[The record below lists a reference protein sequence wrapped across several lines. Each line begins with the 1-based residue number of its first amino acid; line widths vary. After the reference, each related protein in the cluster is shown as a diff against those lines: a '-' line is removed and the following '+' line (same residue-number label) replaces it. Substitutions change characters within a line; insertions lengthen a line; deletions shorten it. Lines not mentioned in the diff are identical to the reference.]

1 MYGTMILITITGV
14 STFIIVNHYRD
25 IYEEGKGG
33 EKLARCL
40 VPKEWFVLI
49 GFTIICVFLPFVKSQ
64 ALRFEFLA
72 PTGAQEVSMSVCVC
86 VCPSVVFLNSSLNH
100 KSSYNLHAIFVQS

>member
-1 MYGTMILITITGV
+1 MYGTMILITITGF
-14 STFIIVNHYRD
+14 STFTIVNHYRD

-40 VPKEWFVLI
+40 VPKEWFVLL

-64 ALRFEFLA
+64 ALRFQSLA
-72 PTGAQEVSMSVCVC
+72 PRGAQEVSTAYVGKLCLKTLIVS
-86 VCPSVVFLNSSLNH
+86 NSG
-100 KSSYNLHAIFVQS
+100 